1 MSSSITLPICDGC
14 NRHIMPKDKNVKFKC
29 PECNEKLIWRC
40 ESCREAATAYSCD
53 SCNFSGP

>member
-1 MSSSITLPICDGC
+1 
-14 NRHIMPKDKNVKFKC
+14 MPKDKNVKFKC